1 MDKKDILYFANTD
14 TYDQWMKQVEGEKK
28 NLLNQKRKKM
38 AARRLFRAEGG
49 CIVYLDDL
57 KGQMTIIHSS
67 GDIQKEEHVQAF
79 SASERN
85 YAVLY
90 TDGSVKVFGED
101 NGYGQK
107 NTENWSDIT
116 QILEAP
122 NCTYGITKNGE
133 IIYAGLAQKDVSGWK
148 NIKMLQ
154 AGKNRIVG
162 LEKDGKIKI
171 SDNGNGD
178 IALTGQPDN
187 WPEIKEIALSGNC
200 IAGLTKDGR
209 VLFCGK
215 QDDARRQ
222 AEEWIDVITLT
233 ADSSFVYGLTSD
245 GQIKVAGTCA
255 AYFDRG
261 RSDVSQ
267 WSKQERVLAL
277 TGNPS
282 GGVAAVTESGEL
294 KMAGAISGDSDTIC
308 ESWNHSIRPFLSEH
322 AEKEVNNV

>member
-1 MDKKDILYFANTD
+1 MDKKDILYFANAD
-14 TYDQWMKQVEGEKK
+14 TYDQWRKQVEEEKQ
-28 NLLNQKRKKM
+28 NLLNQKRKEM

-107 NTENWSDIT
+107 NTDTWSDII
-116 QILEAP
+116 QILAAP

-133 IIYAGLAQKDVSGWK
+133 IVYAGLAQKDVAEWK
-148 NIKMLQ
+148 NIKMLR
-154 AGKNRIVG
+154 AEKNRIVG

-171 SDNGNGD
+171 SDNGKDEIGF
-178 IALTGQPDN
+178 AGQPDN
-187 WPEIKEIALSGNC
+187 WPEMKEIALSGDC
-200 IAGLTKDGR
+200 LVGLTKDGR

-215 QDDARRQ
+215 QNDARRQ
-222 AEEWIDVITLT
+222 AEEWTDIITLT

-255 AYFDRG
+255 AYLDRG
-261 RSDVSQ
+261 RSEVSQ
-267 WSKQERVLAL
+267 WSKQEGVLAL
-277 TGNPS
+277 AGSPS

-294 KMAGAISGDSDTIC
+294 KMAGAINGDSDTIC
-308 ESWNHSIRPFLSEH
+308 ESWNRSIRPFLTEQ
-322 AEKEVNNV
+322 V